1 MHGRGVKC
9 FGLAMGDRDQEA
21 SWGRSNRS
29 PHELFH
35 FLKENFDRKISVSL
49 PWISRYVVQS

>member
-1 MHGRGVKC
+1 MGGGGSGLGRLWGK
-9 FGLAMGDRDQEA
+9 GIRKLAGGA
-21 SWGRSNRS
+21 PILSRS

-49 PWISRYVVQS
+49 PWI